1 MYSLIVRGWHNRA
14 HTPIDTLHGIKY
26 SLAIISVDI
35 LLSFPRLYNKRSS
48 TDFKERR
55 HQFARL
61 NKLSE

>member
-1 MYSLIVRGWHNRA
+1 MYSLMVKGWDNRSYI
-14 HTPIDTLHGIKY
+14 PIDTLHGIMY
-26 SLAIISVDI
+26 SLTIISVDI

-48 TDFKERR
+48 TDFRVRR